1 MADFNLAD
9 LWELLADAGGDTEVL
24 VAGDQRRTYKELD
37 ARANRLAHHLAESG
51 VGPGDHIGLYSFNRV
66 EFVEALLAAWKIRAV
81 PVNINYRYVEAEL
94 AYLLGDADLVAM
106 VYERGYADRLSALAA
121 DFPGLKTY
129 VSIADDQPAVPDVP
143 GAVDYEEALAA
154 ASPERGFGPRS
165 ADDRYVVYTGGTTG
179 MPKGTM
185 WRHEDIFFGAMGGG
199 GWPGTPIATPE
210 AIAGNAVRDFRL
222 TFMPAAPLM
231 HGAAQWF
238 AVGGLLAGNR
248 VVLYTARKYDAADLL
263 SIAEREQ
270 VSSIQIVGDAM
281 GRPLADAARRGRS
294 EATSNMGGGGRRVGS
309 YDLSKLYVVGSGG
322 AVLSEAVKDELRA
335 VVPHLMINDSYG
347 SSELGAGGSG
357 VPKKDAD
364 KDDAAGNAPRFAMG
378 PQITVLDQE
387 TMRPVE
393 PGSGVVG
400 RIARTGHIPLGYWK
414 DEVKTAATFPTVD
427 GVRYVVPGDFGMI
440 EADGTIVMLGR
451 GSVCINSGG
460 EKIYPE
466 EVESALKA
474 HPDVFDCIVVGVPD
488 ERWGARVVGVVQ
500 PREGT
505 APTYDDLAAHSR
517 TLLAGY
523 KVPRAVV
530 LVDEIGRTNVGKAD
544 YAWASRVA
552 AQGS

>member
-24 VAGDQRRTYKELD
+24 VAGDQRRTYRRLD
-37 ARANRLAHHLAESG
+37 ERANRLAHHLAAAG
-51 VGPGDHIGLYSFNRV
+51 VGPGDHIGVYSFNRA
-66 EFVEALLAAWKIRAV
+66 EFVETLLAAWKLRAV

-94 AYLLGDADLVAM
+94 QYLLGDADLVAM
-106 VYERGYADRLSALAA
+106 VYERGYADRLSAVAGE
-121 DFPGLKTY
+121 FPALKTF
-129 VSIADDQPAVPDVP
+129 VSIADDQGAVEDVP
-143 GAVDYEEALAA
+143 GAVDYEAALAA

-199 GWPGTPIATPE
+199 GWPGTPIAAPADITR
-210 AIAGNAVRDFRL
+210 NAERDFRL

-238 AVGGLLAGNR
+238 AIGGLLAGNR
-248 VVLYTARKYDAADLL
+248 IVLYTERKYDADGLL
-263 SIAEREQ
+263 AIAEREQ

-281 GRPLADAARRGRS
+281 GRPLADAAKAGDH
-294 EATSNMGGGGRRVGS
+294 
-309 YDLSKLYVVGSGG
+309 DLSKLYVIGSGG
-322 AVLSEAVKDELRA
+322 AVLSEAVKDELKA

-357 VPKKDAD
+357 VKKESVD
-364 KDDAAGNAPRFAMG
+364 KDDAAGNAPRFLMG
-378 PQITVLDQE
+378 PQVTVLDLE
-387 TMRPVE
+387 SLRPVE

-400 RIARTGHIPLGYWK
+400 KIARSGHIPLGYWK
-414 DEVKTAATFPTVD
+414 DEVKTAATFPVVD

-440 EADGTIVMLGR
+440 EADGAIVMLGR

-488 ERWGARVVGVVQ
+488 ERWGARVVGVVA
-500 PREGT
+500 PRAGT
-505 APTYDDLAAHSR
+505 TPSYDELAEHCRS
-517 TLLAGY
+517 LLAGY

-530 LVDEIGRTNVGKAD
+530 LTEEIGRTNVGKAD

-552 AQGS
+552 AQAS

>member
-24 VAGDQRRTYKELD
+24 VAGDQRRTYRQLD
-37 ARANRLAHHLAESG
+37 ERANRLAHHLAAAG
-51 VGPGDHIGLYSFNRV
+51 VGAGDHIGLYSFNRA
-66 EFVEALLAAWKIRAV
+66 EFMEALLAAWKIRAV

-94 AYLLGDADLVAM
+94 DYLLGDADLVAM
-106 VYERGYADRLSALAA
+106 VYERGYADRLAGLAGK
-121 DFPGLKTY
+121 FPALKTY
-129 VSIADDQPAVPDVP
+129 VSIADEQPDVEDVP
-143 GAVDYEEALAA
+143 GAVDYEAALAA
-154 ASPERGFGPRS
+154 ASPERGFEQRS
-165 ADDRYVVYTGGTTG
+165 ADDGYIVYTGGTTG

-199 GWPGTPIATPE
+199 GWPGTPIAAPGE
-210 AIAGNAVRDFRL
+210 IVRNAERDFRL

-248 VVLYTARKYDAADLL
+248 IVLYTARKYDAADLL
-263 SIAEREQ
+263 QIVEKEQ

-281 GRPLADAARRGRS
+281 GRPLADAAKQ
-294 EATSNMGGGGRRVGS
+294 GS

-322 AVLSEAVKDELRA
+322 AVLSEAVKDELKA

-357 VPKKDAD
+357 VKKETVD
-364 KDDAAGNAPRFAMG
+364 KDDAAGNAPRFLMG
-378 PQITVLDQE
+378 PQVTVLDLD
-387 TMRPVE
+387 TMKPVE

-400 RIARTGHIPLGYWK
+400 RIARSGHIPLGYWK
-414 DEVKTAATFPTVD
+414 DEVKTAATFPVVD

-440 EADGTIVMLGR
+440 EADGAIVMLGR

-488 ERWGARVVGVVQ
+488 ERWGARVVAVVA

-505 APTYDDLAAHSR
+505 APSYDELAEHCR

-523 KVPRAVV
+523 KVPRSVV
-530 LVDEIGRTNVGKAD
+530 LTEEIGRTNVGKAD
-544 YAWASRVA
+544 YKWAARVA

>member
-1 MADFNLAD
+1 VADFNLAD

-24 VAGDQRRTYKELD
+24 VAGDRRRTYRQLD
-37 ARANRLAHHLAESG
+37 ERANRLANHLAARG

-66 EFVEALLAAWKIRAV
+66 EFVEALLAAWKLRAV

-94 AYLLGDADLVAM
+94 RYLLGDADVVAM

-121 DFPGLKTY
+121 EFPALTTY
-129 VSIADDQPAVPDVP
+129 VSIADDQPEVADVP

-154 ASPERGFGPRS
+154 ASPARDFGPRS

-185 WRHEDIFFGAMGGG
+185 WRHEDVFFGAMGGG
-199 GWPGTPIATPE
+199 GWPGTPIAAPE
-210 AIAGNAVRDFRL
+210 EITRNAERDFRL
-222 TFMPAAPLM
+222 TFMPGAPLM

-238 AVGGLLAGNR
+238 AIGGLLAGNR
-248 VVLYTARKYDAADLL
+248 IVLYTSRKFDADDLL
-263 SIAEREQ
+263 AIAEKEQ

-281 GRPLADAARRGRS
+281 GRPLADAAK
-294 EATSNMGGGGRRVGS
+294 GGG

-322 AVLSEAVKDELRA
+322 AILSEAVKDELKS

-357 VPKKDAD
+357 VSKDAAD
-364 KDDAAGNAPRFAMG
+364 KDGAAGNAPRFAMG
-378 PQITVLDQE
+378 PQVTVLDE
-387 TMRPVE
+387 TTMKPVV
-393 PGSGVVG
+393 PGSGQVG
-400 RIARTGHIPLGYWK
+400 KIARSGNIPLGYWK
-414 DEVKTAATFPTVD
+414 DEVKTAATFPVVD
-427 GVRYVVPGDFGMI
+427 GVRYVVPGDFGLI

-466 EVESALKA
+466 EVEAALKA

-488 ERWGARVVGVVQ
+488 ERWGSRVVAVVA
-500 PREGT
+500 PRAGA
-505 APTYDDLAAHSR
+505 APTYDEIAEHCR

-530 LVDEIGRTNVGKAD
+530 LAEEIGRTNVGKAD

-552 AQGS
+552 AQAS

>member
-24 VAGDQRRTYKELD
+24 VAGDQRRTYRRLD
-37 ARANRLAHHLAESG
+37 ERANRLAHHLAAAG
-51 VGPGDHIGLYSFNRV
+51 VGPGDHIGVYSFNRA
-66 EFVEALLAAWKIRAV
+66 EFVETLLAAWKIRAV

-94 AYLLGDADLVAM
+94 RYLLGDADLVAM
-106 VYERGYADRLSALAA
+106 VYECGYADRIAA
-121 DFPGLKTY
+121 VAGDFPALKTF
-129 VSIADDQPAVPDVP
+129 VSIADDQGGTEDVP
-143 GAVDYEEALAA
+143 GAVDYEAALAA
-154 ASPERGFGPRS
+154 ASPERGFGERS

-199 GWPGTPIATPE
+199 GWPGTPITAPE
-210 AIAGNAVRDFRL
+210 EITRNAERDFRL

-238 AVGGLLAGNR
+238 AIGGLLAGNR
-248 VVLYTARKYDAADLL
+248 IVLYTDRKYDAAELL
-263 SIAEREQ
+263 GIAEREQ

-281 GRPLADAARRGRS
+281 GRPLADAAKAG
-294 EATSNMGGGGRRVGS
+294 EF
-309 YDLSKLYVVGSGG
+309 DLSKLYVVGSGG
-322 AVLSEAVKDELRA
+322 AVLSEAVKDELKA

-357 VPKKDAD
+357 VKKESVD
-364 KDDAAGNAPRFAMG
+364 KDDAAGNAPRFLMG
-378 PQITVLDQE
+378 PQVTVLDLE
-387 TMRPVE
+387 SMRPVE

-400 RIARTGHIPLGYWK
+400 KIARSGHIPLGYWK
-414 DEVKTAATFPTVD
+414 DEVKTAATFPVVD

-440 EADGTIVMLGR
+440 EADGAIVMLGR

-488 ERWGARVVGVVQ
+488 ERWGARVVGVVA
-500 PREGT
+500 PRPGAT
-505 APTYDDLAAHSR
+505 PSYDELAEHCRS
-517 TLLAGY
+517 LLAGY

-530 LVDEIGRTNVGKAD
+530 LTEEIGRTNVGKAD

-552 AQGS
+552 AQAS

>member
-24 VAGDQRRTYKELD
+24 VAGDQRRTYRRLD
-37 ARANRLAHHLAESG
+37 ERANRLAHHLAAAG
-51 VGPGDHIGLYSFNRV
+51 VGPGDHIGVYSFNRA
-66 EFVEALLAAWKIRAV
+66 EFVETLLAAWKLRAV

-94 AYLLGDADLVAM
+94 QYLLGDADLVAM
-106 VYERGYADRLSALAA
+106 VYERGYADRLSAVAGE
-121 DFPGLKTY
+121 FPALKTF
-129 VSIADDQPAVPDVP
+129 VSIADDQGAVEDVP
-143 GAVDYEEALAA
+143 GAVDYEAALAA

-199 GWPGTPIATPE
+199 GWPGTPIAAPADITR
-210 AIAGNAVRDFRL
+210 NAERDFRL

-238 AVGGLLAGNR
+238 AIGGLLAGNR
-248 VVLYTARKYDAADLL
+248 IVLYTERKYDAAGLL
-263 SIAEREQ
+263 AIAEREQ

-281 GRPLADAARRGRS
+281 GRPLADAAKAGDH
-294 EATSNMGGGGRRVGS
+294 
-309 YDLSKLYVVGSGG
+309 DLSKLYVIGSGG
-322 AVLSEAVKDELRA
+322 AVLSEAVKDELKA

-357 VPKKDAD
+357 VKKESVD
-364 KDDAAGNAPRFAMG
+364 KDDAAGNAPRFLMG
-378 PQITVLDQE
+378 PQVTVLDLE
-387 TMRPVE
+387 SLRPVE

-400 RIARTGHIPLGYWK
+400 RIARSGHIPLGYWK
-414 DEVKTAATFPTVD
+414 DEVKTAATFPVVD

-440 EADGTIVMLGR
+440 EADGAIVMLGR

-488 ERWGARVVGVVQ
+488 ERWGARVVGVVA
-500 PREGT
+500 PRAGT
-505 APTYDDLAAHSR
+505 APSYDELAEHCRS
-517 TLLAGY
+517 LLAGY

-530 LVDEIGRTNVGKAD
+530 LTEEIGRTNVGKAD

-552 AQGS
+552 AQAS

>member
-24 VAGDQRRTYKELD
+24 VAGDRRRTYRQLD
-37 ARANRLAHHLAESG
+37 ERANRLANHLAARG

-66 EFVEALLAAWKIRAV
+66 EFVEALLAAWKLRAV

-94 AYLLGDADLVAM
+94 RYLLGDADVVAM

-121 DFPGLKTY
+121 EFPALTTY
-129 VSIADDQPAVPDVP
+129 VSIADDQPEVADVP

-154 ASPERGFGPRS
+154 ASPAREFGPRS

-185 WRHEDIFFGAMGGG
+185 WRHEDVFFGAMGGG
-199 GWPGTPIATPE
+199 GWPGTPIAAPE
-210 AIAGNAVRDFRL
+210 EITRNAERDFRL
-222 TFMPAAPLM
+222 TFMPSAPLM

-238 AVGGLLAGNR
+238 AIGGLLAGNR
-248 VVLYTARKYDAADLL
+248 VVLYTSRKFDADDLL
-263 SIAEREQ
+263 AIAEKEQ

-281 GRPLADAARRGRS
+281 GRPLADAAK
-294 EATSNMGGGGRRVGS
+294 GGG

-322 AVLSEAVKDELRA
+322 AILSEAVKDELKS

-357 VPKKDAD
+357 VQKDTKDAGG
-364 KDDAAGNAPRFAMG
+364 KDGAAGNAPRFAMG
-378 PQITVLDQE
+378 PQVTVLDE
-387 TMRPVE
+387 TTMKPVV
-393 PGSGVVG
+393 PGSGQVG
-400 RIARTGHIPLGYWK
+400 KIARSGNIPLGYWK
-414 DEVKTAATFPTVD
+414 DEVKTAATFPVVD
-427 GVRYVVPGDFGMI
+427 GVRYVVPGDFGLI

-466 EVESALKA
+466 EVEAALKA

-488 ERWGARVVGVVQ
+488 ERWGSRVVAVVA
-500 PREGT
+500 PRAGA
-505 APTYDDLAAHSR
+505 APTYDEIAEHCR

-530 LVDEIGRTNVGKAD
+530 LAEEIGRTNVGKAD

-552 AQGS
+552 AQAS

>member
-24 VAGDQRRTYKELD
+24 VAGDERRTYRELD
-37 ARANRLAHHLAESG
+37 ERANRLAHHLAGRG
-51 VGPGDHIGLYSFNRV
+51 VGPGDHIGLYSFNRA
-66 EFVEALLAAWKIRAV
+66 EFVEGLLAAWKIRAV

-94 AYLLGDADLVAM
+94 EYLLGDADLVAM
-106 VYERGYADRLSALAA
+106 VYERGYADRLRGLADKFPALR
-121 DFPGLKTY
+121 TW
-129 VSIADDQPAVPDVP
+129 VSIADDQEPVEDVP
-143 GAVDYEEALAA
+143 GAVGYEAALAA
-154 ASPERGFGPRS
+154 ASPARDFDKRS
-165 ADDRYVVYTGGTTG
+165 ADDHYIVYTGGTTG
-179 MPKGTM
+179 MPKGTV

-199 GWPGTPIATPE
+199 GWPGTPITTPDE
-210 AIAGNAVRDFRL
+210 ITRNAERDFRL

-248 VVLYTARKYDAADLL
+248 IVLYTARKYDAAELL
-263 SIAEREQ
+263 RIVEREQ

-281 GRPLADAARRGRS
+281 GRPLADAAKAGD
-294 EATSNMGGGGRRVGS
+294 

-322 AVLSEAVKDELRA
+322 AVLSEAVKAELKA

-347 SSELGAGGSG
+347 SSERGAGGSG
-357 VPKKDAD
+357 VTKESVD
-364 KDDAAGNAPRFAMG
+364 KDDAAGNAPRFLMS
-378 PQITVLDQE
+378 PQVTVLDLE
-387 TMRPVE
+387 SMTPVA

-400 RIARTGHIPLGYWK
+400 KIARTGHIPLGYWK
-414 DEVKTAATFPTVD
+414 DEAKTAATFPVVD
-427 GVRYVVPGDFGMI
+427 GVRYVVPGDFGMV
-440 EADGTIVMLGR
+440 EADGAIVMLGR

-474 HPDVFDCIVVGVPD
+474 HPDVFDCLVVGVPD
-488 ERWGARVVGVVQ
+488 ERWGSRVVAVLA
-500 PREGT
+500 PRPGT
-505 APTYDDLAAHSR
+505 APTYDELAAHCR

-530 LVDEIGRTNVGKAD
+530 LTEEIGRTNVGKAD

-552 AQGS
+552 ARAS